1 MNPEERQMP
10 TPLSLQDVRVA
21 RPCPARWEEMAGD
34 DRVRFCSACRKDVY
48 NLSAM
53 TEAAALE
60 LLRSRGEVCGL
71 LYRRRDGTVLTAD
84 CPVGR
89 TAFVRRATRRLLA
102 ATAGVLV
109 ALGGRFLTP
118 AFESALVKAEERP
131 SMTPVAADPPLNP
144 TAPTSEEIERL
155 ELLGALGYLE

>member
-1 MNPEERQMP
+1 MSALR
-10 TPLSLQDVRVA
+10 SLKDVRVA

-34 DRVRFCSACRKDVY
+34 ERVRFCSACRKNVY
-48 NLSAM
+48 NLSVM
-53 TEAAALE
+53 TEAAALD

-89 TAFVRRATRRLLA
+89 TAFLRLVARRLLA
-102 ATAGVLV
+102 ATAGVLL

-118 AFESALVKAEERP
+118 AFESALVNVGQRL
-131 SMTPVAADPPLNP
+131 STTPIAADPPLNP
-144 TAPTSEEIERL
+144 TAPRSEEIEHL